1 MCRLAAE
8 HRNLGPALNTA
19 MTTLLG
25 PDQGSEVQRQAMLS
39 LARLAAVDDG
49 SALSPHL
56 PALLPSVCSILQREP
71 NSQVRAAAEALLK
84 KGLRLELGLETGQ
97 AAAASA
103 GGTTKAFLTDAY
115 LRRLAARQG
124 DDWEEVEE
132 Y

>member
-1 MCRLAAE
+1 
-8 HRNLGPALNTA
+8 

-39 LARLAAVDDG
+39 LTKLAAVDDG
-49 SALSPHL
+49 AALSPHL
-56 PALLPSVCSILQREP
+56 SSLLPSICSILQRDP
-71 NSQVRAAAEALLK
+71 HSQVRAAAEALLK

-97 AAAASA
+97 SAAAAA
-103 GGTTKAFLTDAY
+103 GGTCKSFLTDAY
-115 LRRLAARQG
+115 LRRLASKQM

>member
-1 MCRLAAE
+1 
-8 HRNLGPALNTA
+8 

-39 LARLAAVDDG
+39 LVRLSAVDDG
-49 SALSPHL
+49 AALSPHL

-97 AAAASA
+97 AAAASV